1 MSSAQRL
8 RMQADAAERFAA
20 QVGEA
25 IGNFRQVDS
34 RTVSTVEYLSAGWES
49 QKKATFES
57 LVQKAG
63 TTGSSAVSIGQELM
77 EQLRQEAR
85 RLREEAA
92 ELERRERERE
102 RANQH

>member
-8 RMQADAAERFAA
+8 RMQADAAERFAV

-34 RTVSTVEYLSAGWES
+34 RTGSTVEHLSADWES

-57 LVQKAG
+57 LVQEAG

-92 ELERRERERE
+92 ELERWERERE